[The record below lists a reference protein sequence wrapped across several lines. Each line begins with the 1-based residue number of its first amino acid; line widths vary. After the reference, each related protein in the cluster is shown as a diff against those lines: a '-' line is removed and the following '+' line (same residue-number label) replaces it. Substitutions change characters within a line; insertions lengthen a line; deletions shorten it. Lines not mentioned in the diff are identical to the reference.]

1 MHNYGSHSAASFEA
15 IETPGVVNI
24 FLVVA
29 VALALFTANPLLT
42 IVAVCV
48 LPLLA
53 RLTWLRSEPP
63 ILFFAV
69 SIQWLQVSTAV
80 FYANL
85 QGRVLGSS
93 PDPHEMEQAFW
104 LAMIGLVVLAVGM
117 RMAAGRN
124 WGGIRAD
131 YQEIDI
137 QKYSISKIWR
147 IYLALF
153 VMANI
158 LTEYLWHFMPLR
170 SISLALL
177 ALRWVAYFSL
187 VYVSMVAGKGIRQP
201 VLLIAIVL
209 EVVLGFAGFFSGYRT
224 PLMIFLIA
232 FLASKARLS
241 NRDMLPAIAIIAI
254 IVFLSVIWTAIK
266 PEYRRFLNQGTHQ
279 QVVSVS
285 LSNSLLKA
293 SNLALEIKGV
303 DVGIAAEQ
311 LLSRIA
317 YIKYFAY
324 AIDYVPRVKEHELG
338 GLWFAAFKHIAMP
351 RLLFTDKAELQSDS
365 ELTMQY
371 TGLRMASAKQGTSI
385 SMGYMAESYIDF
397 GVPLMFVPIF
407 LLGCLWGGMYRYFIA
422 TTTIQF
428 MGYGFAMIVLMGAA
442 QLEIHAVKLLGGVL
456 TNFIVFALFN
466 HFYLRRFAHKLLVN
480 E

>member
-131 YQEIDI
+131 YQEIEI
-137 QKYSISKIWR
+137 GR
-147 IYLALF
+147 
-153 VMANI
+153 
-158 LTEYLWHFMPLR
+158 
-170 SISLALL
+170 
-177 ALRWVAYFSL
+177 
-187 VYVSMVAGKGIRQP
+187 
-201 VLLIAIVL
+201 
-209 EVVLGFAGFFSGYRT
+209 
-224 PLMIFLIA
+224 
-232 FLASKARLS
+232 ASCR
-241 NRDMLPAIAIIAI
+241 
-254 IVFLSVIWTAIK
+254 
-266 PEYRRFLNQGTHQ
+266 E
-279 QVVSVS
+279 
-285 LSNSLLKA
+285 
-293 SNLALEIKGV
+293 
-303 DVGIAAEQ
+303 
-311 LLSRIA
+311 
-317 YIKYFAY
+317 
-324 AIDYVPRVKEHELG
+324 RV
-338 GLWFAAFKHIAMP
+338 
-351 RLLFTDKAELQSDS
+351 
-365 ELTMQY
+365 
-371 TGLRMASAKQGTSI
+371 
-385 SMGYMAESYIDF
+385 
-397 GVPLMFVPIF
+397 
-407 LLGCLWGGMYRYFIA
+407 
-422 TTTIQF
+422 
-428 MGYGFAMIVLMGAA
+428 
-442 QLEIHAVKLLGGVL
+442 
-456 TNFIVFALFN
+456 
-466 HFYLRRFAHKLLVN
+466 
-480 E
+480 